1 MDVDECRMEDEEVCG
16 GPHEVCKNVLG
27 SYKCECTHGYQKV
40 VVSNGS
46 ENEIISIWVKN
57 FLSLF
62 KLKQQI

>member
-1 MDVDECRMEDEEVCG
+1 MEDEEVCG

-46 ENEIISIWVKN
+46 ENEIISIWVKK
-57 FLSLF
+57 FLKPF
-62 KLKQQI
+62 